1 MAATNDMKFLPK
13 ALQTALRELSER
25 VARLFLRGF
34 LAEKAG

>member
-1 MAATNDMKFLPK
+1 MNDMKFLPK
-13 ALQTALRELSER
+13 ALPTPLRELSER